1 MIIVTCIQYYSGL
14 STNIQT
20 SSFLYLTDDQYRG
33 LIYTQ
38 LRCAHYMG
46 DALYDIY
53 PLPCKNKDSNIIT
66 VYVL

>member
-33 LIYTQ
+33 LIYKQ
-38 LRCAHYMG
+38 LRSVPYMG

-53 PLPCKNKDSNIIT
+53 PLPCKIKDGNIST
-66 VYVL
+66 VYVP